1 MCIRDRY
8 QRRVRGLIARTM
20 AKGKR
25 FKNTR
30 LPQAINAE
38 EIEKREKLE
47 NQKKAIRKGRRGSDD
62 EDEKDHSDS
71 GSDDL
76 FERSEDEEDE
86 ESEEEDE
93 EKVHKAKGVED
104 FITFEGAGNVNKTK
118 VANVKAK
125 DMKVGEGAPAP
136 ELSRRQREE
145 IEARRKKENYDRMTA
160 AGQTDEAKADLARL
174 QEVRKRRAAAAAA
187 KKEEAEREAAEAAA
201 AEQAANAKAQV
212 SASAKLELPPPGVG
226 MKNALL
232 KIKDIMD
239 EDFQKKHNLKNAST
253 NKLAKMKYKEF
264 QKLFEAFD
272 DAASEKQKAE
282 FMELSLIHI

>member
-1 MCIRDRY
+1 MP
-8 QRRVRGLIARTM
+8 RRSRSGRSSRTRRRPSGRVGAGRTTRTRRITPTLVRMTCSSGPRT
-20 AKGKR
+20 
-25 FKNTR
+25 
-30 LPQAINAE
+30 
-38 EIEKREKLE
+38 
-47 NQKKAIRKGRRGSDD
+47 RRCGFRWDWGGGYG
-62 EDEKDHSDS
+62 ECQ
-71 GSDDL
+71 
-76 FERSEDEEDE
+76 DE

-282 FMELSLIHI
+282 FME